1 MAYAEWKKSVEG
13 KSLNVDGNNGAQCVD
28 VVKSWSDYIL
38 GVSFTQTG
46 LHGNA
51 KDLFANASP
60 VYYEKIINNHNDP
73 GQLPV
78 QGDIIV
84 FAASPE
90 AGYTSTYKNPYGH
103 TAVVESAG
111 ADLVLTQQDG
121 STSQS
126 TVKTVHRP
134 WKYTRVIGWLRPR
147 TKKAVA
153 TPVIPQ
159 PSSQTFTIQ
168 ILPGDW
174 NARTKPT
181 MDSSVVKN
189 TNGTPAPLHGGQRYG
204 AVIDANGWA
213 KISFIGKTCYAG
225 PKTYKRL

>member
-1 MAYAEWKKSVEG
+1 MAYSEWKKSVEG
-13 KSLNVDGNNGAQCVD
+13 KSLNVDGNNGPQCVD
-28 VVKSWSDYIL
+28 VVKSWSDYVL
-38 GVSFTQTG
+38 GISFTQTG

-60 VYYEKIINNHNDP
+60 VYYEKIVNNHNDP
-73 GQLPV
+73 GQLPK

-90 AGYTSTYKNPYGH
+90 AGYTSRHYNPYGH

-121 STSQS
+121 STSQV
-126 TVKTVHRP
+126 TVKTVHRA

-147 TKKAVA
+147 STKAVSA
-153 TPVIPQ
+153 PVIPQ
-159 PSSQTFTIQ
+159 PSAQTRTIQ
-168 ILPGDW
+168 IVPGEW
-174 NARTKPT
+174 NARTKP
-181 MDSSVVKN
+181 SLEGSVVKDAKGN
-189 TNGTPAPLHGGQRYG
+189 WAPLVGGQRYG

-213 KISFIGKTCYAG
+213 KISFINKTCYAG
-225 PKTYKRL
+225 PKTYKRV